1 METSPV
7 PNPQLCFCNQMLEGV
22 FWFLLGNSRHEEKLF
37 LGFPAGPTESE
48 AAILM
53 AKGRRDHDGTQD
65 DRGEKKASEA
75 AFNVPASAF
84 HHTVRF

>member
-1 METSPV
+1 
-7 PNPQLCFCNQMLEGV
+7 MLEGF
-22 FWFLLGNSRHEEKLF
+22 FWFLLGNSRHEEKL
-37 LGFPAGPTESE
+37 PAGPTESE
-48 AAILM
+48 ASVLM

>member
-1 METSPV
+1 
-7 PNPQLCFCNQMLEGV
+7 MLEGF

-48 AAILM
+48 ASVLM
-53 AKGRRDHDGTQD
+53 AKVRRDHDGTHW
-65 DRGEKKASEA
+65 GEKKASEE